1 MFKGFSKEAIDFLF
15 EIRVN
20 NNKEWFEP
28 RKKIYTEK
36 IYEPLKEL
44 TEIIYKPFEKTGMI
58 CKTGRIYRDES
69 FPPYLHYRDTLWI
82 YVRYQAYYWN
92 KTPTLYFEISP
103 EGAEFGFRIAKPEAA
118 VMERFRQDIANE
130 PQKFL
135 NMTESLKKQGIEFG
149 GEEYKRKKKC
159 SVPEAEEF
167 FIKKGLSAYRRISDI
182 PQLSRPDLANEVIE
196 VFKIVMPLNDYFHEI
211 VEKVET
217 EKAIGKAKELIQAEE
232 TVTDSVKAPD
242 VEFMW

>member
-1 MFKGFSKEAIDFLF
+1 MFKGFSREAIDFLF
-15 EIRVN
+15 GIRLN
-20 NNKEWFEP
+20 NSKEWFEP
-28 RKKIYTEK
+28 RKKIYTKE

-44 TEIIYKPFEKTGMI
+44 TEAIYKPFENSGMI
-58 CKTGRIYRDES
+58 FKTGRIYRDES

-92 KTPTLYFEISP
+92 KTPTLYFELSP

-118 VMERFRQDIANE
+118 VMESFRQDIANE

-135 NMTESLKKQGIEFG
+135 SMADVLKKQGIEFG

-159 SVPEAEEF
+159 SVSEAEEF

-182 PQLSRPDLANEVIE
+182 PQLDRPELAEEIIE
-196 VFKIVMPLNDYFHEI
+196 TFRLLMPLNDYFHDI
-211 VEKVET
+211 VEKVEI
-217 EKAIGKAKELIQAEE
+217 EKALSKAAEAVQSEEPVRE
-232 TVTDSVKAPD
+232 TVKAPD

>member
-1 MFKGFSKEAIDFLF
+1 MFKGFSKEAVDFLF
-15 EIRVN
+15 GIRLN
-20 NNKEWFEP
+20 NSKEWFEP
-28 RKKIYTEK
+28 RKKIYTKE

-44 TEIIYKPFEKTGMI
+44 TEAIYKPFEKTGMI

-69 FPPYLHYRDTLWI
+69 FPPYLHYRDTMWI

-92 KTPTLYFEISP
+92 KTPTLYFELSP
-103 EGAEFGFRIAKPEAA
+103 EGGEFGFRISKPEAA
-118 VMERFRQDIANE
+118 VMETFRQDIAND

-135 NMTESLKKQGIEFG
+135 NMAEALKNQGIAFG

-159 SVPEAEEF
+159 TVPEAEEF

-182 PQLSRPDLANEVIE
+182 PQLNRPELAEEIID
-196 VFKIVMPLNDYFHEI
+196 VFKLVTPLNDYFHDI
-211 VEKVET
+211 VEKLEV
-217 EKAIGKAKELIQAEE
+217 EKALDKAAAAVRSEE
-232 TVTDSVKAPD
+232 PVHEVVKAPD